1 MIVLCCPVC
10 SFLSAAFTES
20 ERVNKP
26 STAFGLSLTLT
37 LLHRVT
43 LTLSICE
50 SMSSPDLPINNR
62 WRMSAVWNCQAVS
75 RIIGGNRQRP
85 KLTPCGITQTYS
97 QSDEGSCSDWL
108 LYACQY
114 NTCIIFPW
122 FTTWSPHHTTCT
134 QTNLIQFCFVFL
146 NWRSNSRS
154 KRVHIYSSSKLWNLL
169 SFPNKTRTSLISIQ
183 VLQKGPAS

>member
-43 LTLSICE
+43 LTLSICD

-114 NTCIIFPW
+114 KQYMYNFSMIHYLKPA
-122 FTTWSPHHTTCT
+122 SHYMHT
-134 QTNLIQFCFVFL
+134 NKSNPVLFCF
-146 NWRSNSRS
+146 S
-154 KRVHIYSSSKLWNLL
+154 
-169 SFPNKTRTSLISIQ
+169 
-183 VLQKGPAS
+183 